1 VTHPRSLRLAEVF
14 FFFEYFF
21 FAFLSV
27 QRFVIIA
34 NEDTIETV
42 LVGENADEMTQT
54 EASNVLAL
62 F

>member
-1 VTHPRSLRLAEVF
+1 MNHPRSLRLAEF
-14 FFFEYFF
+14 FFFFL

-42 LVGENADEMTQT
+42 LVEENADEMIQT
-54 EASNVLAL
+54 DASDVLAL

>member
-1 VTHPRSLRLAEVF
+1 MTHPRSLRLAEF
-14 FFFEYFF
+14 FFSLSFF

-27 QRFVIIA
+27 QCFVIIA

-42 LVGENADEMTQT
+42 LVEENADEMTQT